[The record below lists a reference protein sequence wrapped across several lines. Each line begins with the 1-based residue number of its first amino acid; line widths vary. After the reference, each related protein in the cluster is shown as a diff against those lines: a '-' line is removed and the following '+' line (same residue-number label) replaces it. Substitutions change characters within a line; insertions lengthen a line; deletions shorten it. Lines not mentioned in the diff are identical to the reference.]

1 MWWHSPTRLRF
12 KLFEPGVDHNC
23 LGVFD
28 LHADAE
34 GKQPIHLCKTAKLI
48 KPKFVTINPSILA
61 GLPFVQRPAHFL
73 LSRIQRVPDTLA
85 LGVDPLRDLL

>member
-1 MWWHSPTRLRF
+1 
-12 KLFEPGVDHNC
+12 
-23 LGVFD
+23 
-28 LHADAE
+28 
-34 GKQPIHLCKTAKLI
+34 
-48 KPKFVTINPSILA
+48 VTINPSILA

>member
-1 MWWHSPTRLRF
+1 MGWLSPTRLRF

-23 LGVFD
+23 LGGFD

-34 GKQPIHLCKTAKLI
+34 GKEPFHLCKAAKLI
-48 KPKFVTINPSILA
+48 NTKFVTINPSILA
-61 GLPFVQRPAHFL
+61 GLPFVRRPAHFL